1 MDPCVII
8 KTKGFITFRKSIQ
21 DQIEVKSLLEY
32 IAPLRADFKSN
43 TDSRIYYRITNSSF
57 TVSWTNMYLDYK
69 NSTTPNYKY
78 SFQCQIFANGN
89 INFVYNH
96 IPVQLDT
103 ITQRWIS
110 DRNRNLI
117 IYKNSFAKLY
127 VISYLIYSIGN
138 PPKSN
143 LHGKGDTKYGP
154 VIVGMRYRPCA
165 NPVAE
170 IGFHNRDFNDV

>member
-117 IYKNSFAKLY
+117 IYKNKVAF
-127 VISYLIYSIGN
+127 
-138 PPKSN
+138 
-143 LHGKGDTKYGP
+143 GKGFPQK
-154 VIVGMRYRPCA
+154 
-165 NPVAE
+165 NVAE
-170 IGFHNRDFNDV
+170 CLFRHILQDTIFL

>member
-8 KTKGFITFRKSIQ
+8 KTKGFITFRQSIQ

-43 TDSRIYYRITNSSF
+43 TDSRIYYKITNTSL

-78 SFQCQIFANGN
+78 SFQCQIFSNGN

-96 IPVQLDT
+96 IPVQLNS
-103 ITQRWIS
+103 IT
-110 DRNRNLI
+110 
-117 IYKNSFAKLY
+117 
-127 VISYLIYSIGN
+127 
-138 PPKSN
+138 KSN

-154 VIVGMRYRPCA
+154 VIVGMRHRSCA
-165 NPVAE
+165 NPVTN
-170 IGFHNRDFNDV
+170 IGFHYRDFNGVLLFS